1 MKKKKGREFTYVKEK
16 ENVSLIIFIGLPS
29 QLNDINSHKVWLIGI
44 MWALDKRGVN
54 FFKE

>member
-1 MKKKKGREFTYVKEK
+1 MKKKGREFTYVKEK